1 MAKPSFMPQ
10 APMST
15 HAATAVVEDY
25 GSQDGAYEKNRVEEN
40 HREYSYMLL
49 GGSKMVYLTAARLVG
64 IRFVAT
70 MSASADVLAMASME
84 LDIGNIDEGTTITVK
99 WRGKPVFI
107 RHRTA
112 EEIQAAVDTDITT
125 LVDQQTDEERYVGP
139 ANWFVVLGVCTHL
152 GCVPLPGQGDYKGWF
167 CPCHGSHYDT
177 SGRIRKGPA
186 PLNLEVPEYSFMTDT
201 LLKLG

>member
-1 MAKPSFMPQ
+1 
-10 APMST
+10 MST

-84 LDIGNIDEGTTITVK
+84 LDIGNIDEGACSYRRACGVGRRRFRLPPPT
-99 WRGKPVFI
+99 PPPLP
-107 RHRTA
+107 
-112 EEIQAAVDTDITT
+112 
-125 LVDQQTDEERYVGP
+125 LVDIP
-139 ANWFVVLGVCTHL
+139 GV
-152 GCVPLPGQGDYKGWF
+152 
-167 CPCHGSHYDT
+167 
-177 SGRIRKGPA
+177 
-186 PLNLEVPEYSFMTDT
+186 
-201 LLKLG
+201 